1 MVKVHNRDTLRL
13 LTRRF
18 MKMNRKRNFIAVIAI
33 MLTAL
38 LFTSLFTGAQSLI
51 LSRRA
56 TEIRQFMC
64 SSHAFVQDLTV
75 EKSQKARITLEKD
88 ENVSRFGRGIFLG
101 SGMNSEFNFSAEIR
115 FADDNMAE
123 SFNCLPTTGRLP
135 KEKNEIAVSSLVLDK
150 LGIPHK
156 LGQILSITWEK
167 DGTDELQ
174 TDDFILSGYW
184 KGDKAVIS
192 QLLFVSEDYAIA
204 NCNNPTET
212 DIENGM
218 FSGAYDYTVWYHNLW
233 NLQAKT
239 DQLSK
244 EAGIHD
250 SANKFEVNPAY
261 DLMEEDSFSYG
272 SLIILL
278 FFIILAGYLI
288 IYNIFSL
295 SVKTDIRAY
304 GLLKNIGTTG
314 KQLKKIV
321 RMQAFRL
328 SVIGIPVGIFA
339 GYIAGVLM
347 SPSLNADST
356 FNAPEAASSTVVV
369 NADPVVFAVAAVFT
383 LFTVYLS
390 CLQSCH
396 MVEKVSPVEALR
408 LAENDIVPKHGFRC
422 KNSKLST
429 SWYGMAAKNMLREW
443 RKGFIVMLS
452 VALSMV
458 VINCIVMLVNGYDFD
473 SYRKIFLA
481 SDFQI
486 DQMTGTLSTA
496 NFKGISPKLQQTL
509 NECPYSEATGYVY
522 YSPEHHGMESSLQKV
537 WERFAEEYKES
548 WSDYE
553 NTEWSKL
560 QESGNIKV
568 HFLGISESI
577 FNKLEWKEDP
587 CSWSDFESGNY
598 VIVDYIQYLE
608 EPNSYYQPGDSFDM
622 HYSSGDEK
630 SYTVLGE
637 AKMPYAIDYPYADTL
652 YITVIVP
659 ENEFKEHTG
668 IDSAMYATIDA
679 KKGEEK
685 QVQNY
690 LDETVLKKDDM
701 LNVFSILSM
710 RESFQKYVS
719 RYYSIGAFLVVIL
732 LCIGSMNFF
741 NTTATSVLSRKRELT
756 LLETVGMT
764 KKQIIKMLIAEGF
777 IYFIGAFLI
786 AVLIICFASEKL
798 LTNTIGKAFFFKMH
812 LTILPCVCMIPLFLI
827 IAIVIPYYQYQK
839 LSRQSIVERIRN
851 ACCTLL

>member
-1 MVKVHNRDTLRL
+1 MVKVNSRDTLGL
-13 LTRRF
+13 LTKRF
-18 MKMNRKRNFIAVIAI
+18 MKMNRKRNLMAVIAI

-56 TEIRQFMC
+56 TEVRQFMS
-64 SSHAFVQDLTV
+64 SSHAVVQDLTV
-75 EKSQKARITLEKD
+75 ENSQKAREALEKD
-88 ENVSRFGRGIFLG
+88 KNVSRFGRGIFLG
-101 SGMNSEFNFSAEIR
+101 SAMNPKFNFSAEVR

-123 SFNCLPTTGRLP
+123 SFNCLPTTGHLP
-135 KEKNEIAVSSLVLDK
+135 QKKNEIAVSSLVLDK
-150 LGIPHK
+150 LGITHK

-174 TDDFILSGYW
+174 TDDFVLSGYW

-192 QLLFVSEDYAIA
+192 QLLFVSEDYAKA
-204 NCNNPTET
+204 NCGNPTEA

-218 FSGAYDYTVWYHNLW
+218 FNGSCDFAVWYHSLW
-233 NLQAKT
+233 NLEAKT
-239 DQLSK
+239 EQLSK
-244 EAGIHD
+244 EAGLDH
-250 SANKFEVNPAY
+250 SMNKFEVNPAY
-261 DLMEEDSFSYG
+261 NLMEEDSFSFG

-278 FFIILAGYLI
+278 FFILIAGYLI

-328 SVIGIPVGIFA
+328 SVIGIPIGIFA
-339 GYIAGVLM
+339 GYIAGVM
-347 SPSLNADST
+347 MAPSLNADNT
-356 FNAPEAASSTVVV
+356 INAEEAASSIVVV
-369 NADPVVFAVAAVFT
+369 KADPVVFAAAAVFT
-383 LFTVYLS
+383 LLTVYLS

-408 LAENDIVPKHGFRC
+408 LSENDTVPTRRFQRR
-422 KNSKLST
+422 NRKLST

-443 RKGFIVMLS
+443 KKGFLVMLS
-452 VALSMV
+452 IALSMV
-458 VINCIVMLVNGYDFD
+458 VVNCIVMLVSGYDFD

-486 DQMTGTLSTA
+486 DQITGTLSTA
-496 NFKGISPKLQQTL
+496 NFEGVSPKLQQTL
-509 NECPYSEATGYVY
+509 NKCPYSKAVGYVY
-522 YSPEHHGMESSLQKV
+522 YSPERHGMESNLQKV
-537 WERFAEEYKES
+537 WERFAEEYKEN

-553 NTEWSKL
+553 NAEWSKL

-568 HFLGISESI
+568 HFLGISEAI
-577 FNKLEWKEDP
+577 FNKLEWKEKP
-587 CSWSDFESGNY
+587 CDWSDFESGNY
-598 VIVDYIQYLE
+598 VIVDYSQYLE
-608 EPNSYYQPGDSFDM
+608 EPNSYYQSGDSFDM
-622 HYSSGDEK
+622 QYSSGDEK
-630 SYTVLGE
+630 SYAVLGE
-637 AKMPYAIDYPYADTL
+637 ANMPYAIDYPYADML

-659 ENEFKEHTG
+659 ENEFREHTG
-668 IDSAMYATIDA
+668 IDHAMYAVIDA

-685 QVQNY
+685 QVQHY
-690 LDETVLKKDDM
+690 LDKTVLKNNDM

-719 RYYSIGAFLVVIL
+719 RYYFIGAFLVIIL
-732 LCIGSMNFF
+732 LCIGIMNYF

-756 LLETVGMT
+756 LLEAVGMT
-764 KKQIIKMLIAEGF
+764 KKQIIKMLIAEGV
-777 IYFIGAFLI
+777 IYFIGAFII
-786 AVLIICFASEKL
+786 AVLIICFVSEKL
-798 LTNTIGKAFFFKMH
+798 LANTIGKAFFFRMH

-827 IAIVIPYYQYQK
+827 IAIVIPCRQYRK
-839 LSRQSIVERIRN
+839 MTLQSIVERIRN
-851 ACCTLL
+851 E

>member
-1 MVKVHNRDTLRL
+1 MVKVNNRDTLRL
-13 LTRRF
+13 LTKRF
-18 MKMNRKRNFIAVIAI
+18 MKMNRKRNIIAVIAI
-33 MLTAL
+33 MMTAL

-56 TEIRQFMC
+56 TEVRQFMSC
-64 SSHAFVQDLTV
+64 SHAIAQDLTA
-75 EKSQKARITLEKD
+75 ESGEKARIALEKD

-101 SGMNSEFNFSAEIR
+101 SGMNPEFNFSAEVR

-135 KEKNEIAVSSLVLDK
+135 QEKNEIAVSSLILDK

-167 DGTDELQ
+167 DGTDEVQ

-184 KGDKAVIS
+184 KGDKAVLS
-192 QLLFVSEDYAIA
+192 QLLFVSEEYAKA
-204 NCNNPTET
+204 NCNNPTEA
-212 DIENGM
+212 DIENGILN
-218 FSGAYDYTVWYHNLW
+218 GACDYVVWYHNLW

-244 EAGIHD
+244 EAGLD
-250 SANKFEVNPAY
+250 NSTNKFEVNPAY
-261 DLMEEDSFSYG
+261 NLMEEDSFSFV
-272 SLIILL
+272 SLIVLL

-328 SVIGIPVGIFA
+328 SMIGIPIGIFA

-347 SPSLNADST
+347 APSLNADST
-356 FNAPEAASSTVVV
+356 FNASEAASSIVVV
-369 NADPVVFAVAAVFT
+369 NADPVVFAIAAVFT
-383 LFTVYLS
+383 LLTVYLS
-390 CLQSCH
+390 CIQSCC

-408 LAENDIVPKHGFRC
+408 LSENDTKHRFRY
-422 KNSKLST
+422 KKSKLST

-443 RKGFIVMLS
+443 KKGFIVMLS
-452 VALSMV
+452 IALSMV
-458 VINCIVMLVNGYDFD
+458 VVNCIVILVNGYDFD

-486 DQMTGTLSTA
+486 DQMTGTLSTT
-496 NFKGISPKLQQTL
+496 NFEGVSPKLQQTL
-509 NECPYSEATGYVY
+509 NECPYSKATGYVY
-522 YSPEHHGMESSLQKV
+522 YSPEHHVMESGLQKV
-537 WERFAEEYKES
+537 WERFAEEYQEN
-548 WSDYE
+548 WSAFE
-553 NTEWSKL
+553 NTQWSKL
-560 QESGNIKV
+560 QESGNINV
-568 HFLGISESI
+568 HFLGISEAI
-577 FNKLEWKEDP
+577 FNKLEWKQKP
-587 CSWSDFESGNY
+587 CDWKDFESGNY
-598 VIVDYIQYLE
+598 VIVDYNRYLE
-608 EPNSYYQPGDSFDM
+608 EPNSYYQLGDSFDM
-622 HYSSGDEK
+622 HYRSGDEK
-630 SYTVLGE
+630 NYTVLGE
-637 AKMPYAIDYPYADTL
+637 ANMPYAIDYPYADIL

-679 KKGEEK
+679 EKGEEK
-685 QVQNY
+685 QLQNY

-719 RYYSIGAFLVVIL
+719 RYYFIGTFLAVIL
-732 LCIGSMNFF
+732 LCIGIMNFF

-756 LLETVGMT
+756 LLEAVGMT

-777 IYFIGAFLI
+777 IYFTGAFII
-786 AVLIICFASEKL
+786 AVLIICFTSEIL
-798 LTNTIGKAFFFKMH
+798 LTNTIGKAFFFRMH
-812 LTILPCVCMIPLFLI
+812 LTILPCVCMIPFFLI
-827 IAIVIPYYQYQK
+827 IAVVIPYYQYQK
-839 LSRQSIVERIRN
+839 MSQQSIVERIRN
-851 ACCTLL
+851 E